1 MGAINVKHTGAGADI
16 ALSSD
21 GTSLLLDG
29 TAIGGGGGGADLY
42 AANESSPSAQP
53 SATGTNSI
61 AIGNMAVS
69 TASDSFAGPRSR
81 ASGTNSF
88 AVAGNVNNSSY
99 GAQGVSSISLGYQSK
114 ATVAYSLAQ
123 GYGALATNAS
133 AIALGRQAEAS
144 GLFSICIGNQSTSS
158 HQDAIVIG
166 DSVESTA
173 ANQVSLGG
181 TTDTVRISESYT
193 LPTADG
199 TTGQV
204 LTTDGS
210 GAVTFA
216 TAGGGGTALELY
228 AENPSSPT
236 APSATGTNAVAIGSG
251 AKAHS
256 TNAIG
261 LGNNSWARSEKTFA
275 VFGDAQPSSIAAVA
289 IGLGTVSSGAA
300 ALALGR
306 DSFALAASAISLGK
320 GRASGA
326 DSFGAAITNNSA
338 SYGASGANSVA
349 IGSLSKA
356 SNTSAVCISK
366 SSTASGANSGVF
378 GGSSGTASG
387 GAAIVI
393 GGSSNT
399 ASGGKS
405 TAKGYYGN
413 TNGITLKHATGGG
426 PNKQGAYYVLSYSTT
441 DATPIALNT
450 DSWTPNATNQV
461 ILPNNSAFAFSGT
474 IVARQQASAGTAS
487 AAWKVEGLIR
497 REGTAG
503 TTVLVN
509 SATTVLDNTP
519 AWGMALT
526 ADTTNGGL
534 AITVTGAAS
543 TNIRFVATINTSEV
557 TY

>member
-88 AVAGNVNNSSY
+88 AVACNVNNSSY

-199 TTGQV
+199 TTV
-204 LTTDGS
+204 
-210 GAVTFA
+210 
-216 TAGGGGTALELY
+216 
-228 AENPSSPT
+228 
-236 APSATGTNAVAIGSG
+236 
-251 AKAHS
+251 
-256 TNAIG
+256 
-261 LGNNSWARSEKTFA
+261 R
-275 VFGDAQPSSIAAVA
+275 
-289 IGLGTVSSGAA
+289 
-300 ALALGR
+300 
-306 DSFALAASAISLGK
+306 
-320 GRASGA
+320 
-326 DSFGAAITNNSA
+326 
-338 SYGASGANSVA
+338 
-349 IGSLSKA
+349 
-356 SNTSAVCISK
+356 
-366 SSTASGANSGVF
+366 
-378 GGSSGTASG
+378 
-387 GAAIVI
+387 
-393 GGSSNT
+393 
-399 ASGGKS
+399 
-405 TAKGYYGN
+405 
-413 TNGITLKHATGGG
+413 
-426 PNKQGAYYVLSYSTT
+426 
-441 DATPIALNT
+441 
-450 DSWTPNATNQV
+450 
-461 ILPNNSAFAFSGT
+461 
-474 IVARQQASAGTAS
+474 
-487 AAWKVEGLIR
+487 
-497 REGTAG
+497 
-503 TTVLVN
+503 
-509 SATTVLDNTP
+509 
-519 AWGMALT
+519 
-526 ADTTNGGL
+526 
-534 AITVTGAAS
+534 
-543 TNIRFVATINTSEV
+543 
-557 TY
+557 